1 MFLHHP
7 LIMGYNSRKFGMTLS
22 GRNYIMCRSILAA
35 ASLGEAAGMTLSGRN
50 YIMYRSILAA
60 ASLGEAAGLTP
71 VSMRQ
76 VKSKDVPCSDD

>member
-1 MFLHHP
+1 MQSVNQFLSGRVKLVFLHHP

-35 ASLGEAAGMTLSGRN
+35 ASLGEAAG
-50 YIMYRSILAA
+50 
-60 ASLGEAAGLTP
+60 LTP